1 MLLNLKLT
9 ALSFLNIVT
18 QTLVNY
24 ALGRVMSSRQSLNSW
39 KKLEILAEE
48 KQSQHM
54 NDLFAND
61 SQRFDKFSIE
71 LPKLLLDYSK
81 NLIDSDVMTALF
93 ALADECEVTQWRKK
107 MFAGDK
113 INKTEDRA
121 VLHTALRRSDTTPL
135 WVDGENISES
145 VASQLTKMEDFVN
158 RVRQGHWLGYS
169 GKRITDIVNIGVG
182 GSNLGP
188 QMVTEALK
196 HYSDN
201 SVNVHYV
208 SNVDG
213 AQIVEILRPLDPE
226 KVLFIVSSKTFTT
239 TETMTNA
246 KTAINW
252 LTASSFDD
260 KSVAKHFVA
269 VTANKEN
276 AMSFGI
282 EADNIFDMWDWVG
295 GRFSLW
301 SAIGLAIALD
311 LGFDKFKDLL
321 AGANEMDQ
329 HFADAPIEQNMPA
342 IMALLSVW
350 NTTFLGAKSQAILP
364 YDQTLHMLAAYLQ
377 QAEMESNGKSVSW
390 DGDEINYATVP
401 SIWGELGINGQHA
414 FYQYLHQSNNVVPA
428 DFIGSV
434 ESVTPVK
441 GHHETLMSNFFA
453 QTQALMTGVNEDQVR
468 TDLKA
473 KGRTAEYIDK
483 VAPHKVHKGNRPTNT
498 LLLKRID
505 PKTLGS
511 LIALYE
517 NKIFVQGIILQICS
531 FDQWGVELGKGLAAS
546 IQEELESENVSSS
559 HDCSTARLIAY
570 YKKATMKS

>member
-1 MLLNLKLT
+1 M
-9 ALSFLNIVT
+9 SDR
-18 QTLVNY
+18 QTL
-24 ALGRVMSSRQSLNSW
+24 ASW
-39 KKLEILAEE
+39 KKLQRIALE
-48 KQSQHM
+48 KKSQHM
-54 NDLFAND
+54 NTLFAND
-61 SQRFDKFSIE
+61 SQRFEKFSIE
-71 LPKLLLDYSK
+71 LPNLLLDYSK
-81 NLIDSDVMTALF
+81 NLIDCETIDSLLE
-93 ALADECEVTQWRKK
+93 LAEETEVCQWRTK
-107 MFAGDK
+107 MFTGAK

-121 VLHTALRRSDTTPL
+121 VLHTALRHQGDDPL
-135 WVDGENISES
+135 ILDGENVTEH
-145 VASQLTKMEDFVN
+145 VQNQLEKMEGFVN
-158 RVRQGHWLGYS
+158 EVRQGHWLGYS

-196 HYSDN
+196 HYSDGG
-201 SVNVHYV
+201 VNVHYV

-213 AQIVEILRPLDPE
+213 AQIVEVLRPLDPQ

-246 KTAINW
+246 KTAMKW
-252 LTASSFDD
+252 LTSSSFDE

-276 AMSFGI
+276 AMKLGI
-282 EADNIFDMWDWVG
+282 EEQNIFDMWDWIG

-311 LGFDKFKDLL
+311 LGFDKFKELL
-321 AGANEMDQ
+321 EGAYEMDQ
-329 HFADAPIEQNMPA
+329 HFINAPLRDNMPA

-350 NTTFLGAKSQAILP
+350 NTTFLGARSQAILP
-364 YDQTLHMLAAYLQ
+364 YDQTLHMLSAYLQ
-377 QAEMESNGKSVSW
+377 QAEMESNGKSVTW
-390 DGDEINYATVP
+390 DGDDVDYATVP

-441 GHHETLMSNFFA
+441 GHHETLMANFFA
-453 QTQALMTGVNEDQVR
+453 QTQALMAGVNEEQVR
-468 TDLKA
+468 ADLKA
-473 KGRTAEYIDK
+473 KGRTADYIDK

-498 LLLKRID
+498 ILLKRID

-511 LIALYE
+511 LIAAYE
-517 NKIFVQGIILQICS
+517 HKIFVQGIILQICS
-531 FDQWGVELGKGLAAS
+531 FDQWGVELGKGLAAE
-546 IQEELESENVSSS
+546 IQEELESNNISDK
-559 HDCSTARLIAY
+559 HDCSTASL
-570 YKKATMKS
+570 MKFYQEAK

>member
-1 MLLNLKLT
+1 
-9 ALSFLNIVT
+9 
-18 QTLVNY
+18 
-24 ALGRVMSSRQSLNSW
+24 MSSRQTLDSW
-39 KKLEILAEE
+39 QKLQQLAQVKK
-48 KQSQHM
+48 SQHM
-54 NDLFAND
+54 NTLFAQDNE
-61 SQRFDKFSIE
+61 RFNKFSIE
-71 LPKLLLDYSK
+71 LPNMLLDYSK
-81 NLIDSDVMTALF
+81 NLIDSETLDALL
-93 ALADECEVTQWRKK
+93 ALAEETDVCDWRTK
-107 MFAGDK
+107 MFTGEK

-121 VLHTALRRSDTTPL
+121 VLHTALRRQSAEPL
-135 WVDGENISES
+135 IVDGENVTEHVQNQLSE
-145 VASQLTKMEDFVN
+145 MEVFVN
-158 RVRQGHWLGYS
+158 KVRQGHWLGYS

-196 HYSDN
+196 HYSDG

-213 AQIVEILRPLDPE
+213 AQIVEVLRPLDPE

-246 KTAINW
+246 RTAINW
-252 LTASSFDD
+252 LTSSSFDE

-282 EADNIFDMWDWVG
+282 EAQNIFDMWDWVG

-301 SAIGLAIALD
+301 SAIGLAVALD
-311 LGFDKFKDLL
+311 LGFDKFKELL
-321 AGANEMDQ
+321 GGAYEMDQ
-329 HFADAPIEQNMPA
+329 HFVNAPLKENLPA
-342 IMALLSVW
+342 ILALISVW
-350 NTTFLGAKSQAILP
+350 NTTFLGAQSQAILP
-364 YDQTLHMLAAYLQ
+364 YDQTLHMLTAYLQ

-390 DGDEINYATVP
+390 NGDEVDYATVP

-441 GHHETLMSNFFA
+441 GHHETLMANFFA
-453 QTQALMTGVNEDQVR
+453 QTQALMAGVDENQVR
-468 TDLKA
+468 ADLKA
-473 KGRTAEYIDK
+473 KGRTQDYIDK

-498 LLLKRID
+498 ILLKRID
-505 PKTLGS
+505 PATLGS
-511 LIALYE
+511 LIAAYE
-517 NKIFVQGIILQICS
+517 HKIFVQGIILQICS
-531 FDQWGVELGKGLAAS
+531 FDQWGVELGKGLAS
-546 IQEELESENVSSS
+546 DIQTELEENNISSE
-559 HDCSTARLIAY
+559 HDCSTSSLLKFYQAA
-570 YKKATMKS
+570 K

>member
-1 MLLNLKLT
+1 
-9 ALSFLNIVT
+9 
-18 QTLVNY
+18 
-24 ALGRVMSSRQSLNSW
+24 MSSRQTLNSW
-39 KKLEILAEE
+39 KKLTKLAHE
-48 KQSQHM
+48 KKSQHM
-54 NDLFAND
+54 NDLFSQD
-61 SQRFDKFSIE
+61 GQRFEKFSIE

-81 NLIDSDVMTALF
+81 NLIDSETMSTLF
-93 ALADECEVTQWRKK
+93 ELANETQVVEWREK
-107 MFAGDK
+107 MFSGEK

-121 VLHTALRRSDTTPL
+121 VLHTALRRKSNEPL
-135 WVDGENISES
+135 IIDGENITES
-145 VASQLTKMEDFVN
+145 VKVQLEKMEGFVN
-158 RVRQGHWLGYS
+158 RVREGKWLGYS

-213 AQIVEILRPLDPE
+213 AQIVQTLRPLDPE

-246 KTAINW
+246 KTAIKW
-252 LTASSFDD
+252 LTSASFDE
-260 KSVAKHFVA
+260 SAVAKHFVA

-282 EADNIFDMWDWVG
+282 EEDNIFGMWDWVG

-311 LGFDKFKDLL
+311 LGFDKFIELL
-321 AGANEMDQ
+321 NGANEMDE
-329 HFADAPIEQNMPA
+329 HFKNAPMQENMPV

-350 NTTFLGAKSQAILP
+350 NTTFLGARSQAILP

-390 DGDEINYATVP
+390 DGDEVDYATVP

-434 ESVTPVK
+434 ASVTPVK

-453 QTQALMTGVNEDQVR
+453 QTQALMTGVNEEQVR
-468 TDLKA
+468 ADLKA
-473 KGRTAEYIDK
+473 KGRTPDYIDK

-498 LLLKRID
+498 ILLKRID
-505 PKTLGS
+505 PTTLGN

-517 NKIFVQGIILQICS
+517 NKIFVQGIVLQICS
-531 FDQWGVELGKGLAAS
+531 FDQWGVELGKGLAEN
-546 IQEELESENVSSS
+546 IQKELESGNISAS
-559 HDCSTARLIAY
+559 HDCSTLNLMNY
-570 YKKATMKS
+570 YNAAK

>member
-1 MLLNLKLT
+1 
-9 ALSFLNIVT
+9 
-18 QTLVNY
+18 
-24 ALGRVMSSRQSLNSW
+24 MSSRQSLNSW
-39 KKLEILAEE
+39 KKLTELAQQ
-48 KQSQHM
+48 KKSQHM
-54 NDLFAND
+54 NELFAQD
-61 SQRFDKFSIE
+61 SDRFDKFSIE

-81 NLIDSDVMTALF
+81 NLIDSETMDTLF
-93 ALADECEVTQWRKK
+93 ELANECKVLEWREK
-107 MFAGDK
+107 MFIGAK

-121 VLHTALRRSDTTPL
+121 VLHTALRRKSNEPL
-135 WVDGENISES
+135 IIDGENITVS
-145 VASQLTKMEDFVN
+145 VKAQLEKMEEFVN
-158 RVRQGHWLGYS
+158 RVREGKWLGYS

-196 HYSDN
+196 HYSDH

-213 AQIVEILRPLDPE
+213 AQIVETLRPLEPG

-246 KTAINW
+246 RTAINW
-252 LTASSFDD
+252 LTASSFDENA
-260 KSVAKHFVA
+260 VGKHFVA

-282 EADNIFDMWDWVG
+282 KEENVFGMWDWVG

-311 LGFDKFKDLL
+311 LGFDKFVELL
-321 AGANEMDQ
+321 DGANEMDE
-329 HFADAPIEQNMPA
+329 HFQNAPLEQNMPA

-350 NTTFLGAKSQAILP
+350 NTTFLGARSQAILP
-364 YDQTLHMLAAYLQ
+364 YDQTLHMLSAYLQ

-390 DGDEINYATVP
+390 NGDEVDYATVP

-434 ESVTPVK
+434 ASVTPVK

-453 QTQALMTGVNEDQVR
+453 QTQALMTGVNEEQVR
-468 TDLKA
+468 ADLKA
-473 KGRTAEYIDK
+473 KGRTADYIDQ

-498 LLLKRID
+498 ILLKRID
-505 PKTLGS
+505 PKTLGN

-517 NKIFVQGIILQICS
+517 HKIFVQGIILQICS
-531 FDQWGVELGKGLAAS
+531 FDQWGVELGKGLAEN
-546 IQEELESENVSSS
+546 IHKELESGEISAD
-559 HDCSTARLIAY
+559 HDCSTLNLMNY
-570 YKKATMKS
+570 YNASK

>member
-1 MLLNLKLT
+1 MHKRP
-9 ALSFLNIVT
+9 
-18 QTLVNY
+18 TL
-24 ALGRVMSSRQSLNSW
+24 ASW
-39 KKLEILAEE
+39 QQLEAMAAGKK
-48 KQSQHM
+48 SQHM
-54 NDLFAND
+54 NDLFAQD
-61 SQRFDKFSIE
+61 AHRFDKFSIE
-71 LPKLLLDYSK
+71 LPSLMLDYSK
-81 NLIDSDVMTALF
+81 NLIDSETLTTLL
-93 ALADECEVTQWRKK
+93 ALAEETQVGQWREK
-107 MFAGDK
+107 MFRGDK
-113 INKTEDRA
+113 INKTENRA
-121 VLHTALRRSDTTPL
+121 VLHTALRASANKPL
-135 WVDGENISES
+135 IVDGENITEQ
-145 VASQLTKMEDFVN
+145 VQKQLNKMEAFVN
-158 RVRQGHWLGYS
+158 KVRQGHWLGYS

-196 HYSDN
+196 NYSDN

-213 AQIVEILRPLDPE
+213 AQIAEILRPLEPE

-252 LTASSFDD
+252 LTAASFDQ
-260 KSVAKHFVA
+260 KAVAKHFVA
-269 VTANKEN
+269 VTANKIN
-276 AMSFGI
+276 AGEFGI

-301 SAIGLAIALD
+301 SAIGLPIALD
-311 LGFDKFKDLL
+311 LGFDKFKELL
-321 AGANEMDQ
+321 QGAAEMDQ
-329 HFADAPIEQNMPA
+329 HFLDAPLAQNMPV

-350 NTTFLGAKSQAILP
+350 NTTFLGSKSQAILP

-390 DGDEINYATVP
+390 DGDEIDYATVP

-441 GHHETLMSNFFA
+441 GHHETLMANFFA
-453 QTQALMTGVNEDQVR
+453 QTQALMTGVNETQVR
-468 TDLKA
+468 ADLKA
-473 KGRTAEYIDK
+473 KGRSEQYINAI
-483 VAPHKVHKGNRPTNT
+483 APHKVHKGNRPTNT
-498 LLLKRID
+498 ILLKRID
-505 PKTLGS
+505 PNTLGQ

-517 NKIFVQGIILQICS
+517 QKIFVQGIILQICS
-531 FDQWGVELGKGLAAS
+531 FDQWGVELGKGLAAN
-546 IQEELESENVSSS
+546 IQQELESVSSENVHDSS
-559 HDCSTARLIAY
+559 TQNLISY
-570 YKKATMKS
+570 YKKHQQ

>member
-1 MLLNLKLT
+1 
-9 ALSFLNIVT
+9 
-18 QTLVNY
+18 
-24 ALGRVMSSRQSLNSW
+24 MSSRKSLNSW
-39 KKLEILAEE
+39 KKLTQMALD
-48 KQSQHM
+48 KKSQHM

-61 SQRFDKFSIE
+61 SKRFEKFSIE
-71 LPKLLLDYSK
+71 LPKMLLDYSK
-81 NLIDSDVMTALF
+81 NRIDSETMSTLLE
-93 ALADECEVTQWRKK
+93 LANECQVTDWRQK
-107 MFAGDK
+107 MFAGEK
-113 INKTEDRA
+113 INKTEERA
-121 VLHTALRRSDTTPL
+121 VLHTALRRQDTETL
-135 WVDGENISES
+135 MVDGENVTTS
-145 VASQLTKMEDFVN
+145 VQMQLEKMEAFVN
-158 RVRQGHWLGYS
+158 SVREGHWQGYS

-213 AQIVEILRPLDPE
+213 AQIVEILRPLDPQ

-246 KTAINW
+246 KTAIKW
-252 LTASSFDD
+252 LTSSSFDE
-260 KSVAKHFVA
+260 SAVAKHFVA
-269 VTANKEN
+269 VTANKTN

-282 EADNIFDMWDWVG
+282 KEENIFGMWDWVG

-311 LGFDKFKDLL
+311 LGFDKFRELL

-329 HFADAPIEQNMPA
+329 HFIDSPLDKNMPA
-342 IMALLSVW
+342 IMALLSIW
-350 NTTFLGAKSQAILP
+350 NTTFLGSKSQAILP

-390 DGDEINYATVP
+390 HGDEVDYATVP

-453 QTQALMTGVNEDQVR
+453 QTQALMTGVNEKQVR
-468 TDLKA
+468 ADLKA
-473 KGRTAEYIDK
+473 KGRTPEYIDK

-498 LLLKRID
+498 ILLKRID
-505 PKTLGS
+505 PATLGS
-511 LIALYE
+511 LIAAYE
-517 NKIFVQGIILQICS
+517 HKIFVQGIILQICS
-531 FDQWGVELGKGLAAS
+531 FDQWGVELGKGLAAT
-546 IQEELESENVSSS
+546 IQQELEGDKISDQ
-559 HDCSTARLIAY
+559 HDCSTENLINF
-570 YKKATMKS
+570 YKQSKSS